1 MQAHT
6 SRSYKGK
13 ADGTSYPGNGLAVF
27 LLFFFYRLGVTLVV
41 EGRIPTS

>member
-6 SRSYKGK
+6 SQSYKGK

-27 LLFFFYRLGVTLVV
+27 LLFFFFLSAR
-41 EGRIPTS
+41 SDASH